1 MEYIARDLE
10 RTIQK
15 YWALPQIIAIVGP
28 RRSGKTT
35 LLRHLQAQL
44 ENSIYISFED
54 QKVLALFNQDMES
67 FVELY
72 VKNNRTIFIDEF
84 HYAVEGGK
92 QLKYLFDFFPGKKV
106 IISGSSSLDL
116 MVKAVKHL
124 VGRIIHFELF
134 PFSFREFLRAKSPE
148 LLSVLERGRLTDE
161 SPLHERIFKL
171 WQEYLIFGGYP
182 EVVLQSDREIKIKLL
197 EGIYNTYLLREV
209 RDIIGLSNDFKFV
222 KLLKALSLQI
232 GNLINYNELSE
243 LSGYDYKTLKARLN
257 ILEKTYITSFI
268 YPFYRNKHT
277 EIVKNP
283 KVYFFDSGLRNFIL
297 SNYQSLD
304 LRGDSGALCE
314 NYVVTALKRTN
325 LNVNFWRTK
334 NKTEID
340 FIVQKNGELSPIEV
354 KCSKNVRKT
363 PRAFYSFKLHYD
375 FDQGVIFSLMKKT
388 RKEQLNHTTILNFLP
403 IYGCEFQDKTEDR
416 GSSRSG
422 TV

>member
-1 MEYIARDLE
+1 MEYVLRDLE
-10 RTIQK
+10 KQLQK
-15 YWALPQIIAIVGP
+15 YLTLPHIIAIVGP

-44 ENSIYISFED
+44 ENSIYLSFED
-54 QKVLALFNQDMES
+54 QKVLELFHQDIDG

-72 VKNNRTIFIDEF
+72 VKNNQTIFIDEF
-84 HYAVEGGK
+84 HYATEGGK
-92 QLKYLFDFFPGKKV
+92 QLKYLFDFFPEKKV

-148 LLSVLERGRLTDE
+148 LLSILENGRLKDE
-161 SPLHERIFKL
+161 SPLHQRIFKL

-197 EGIYNTYLLREV
+197 EGIYNTYLLREL
-209 RDIIGLSNDFKFV
+209 RDIIRLSNDFKFV
-222 KLLKALSLQI
+222 KLLKALALQM

-257 ILEKTYITSFI
+257 ILEKTYLTSFI
-268 YPFYRNKHT
+268 YPFYRNKRT

-283 KVYFFDSGLRNFIL
+283 KVYFLDSGLRNCIL
-297 SNYQSLD
+297 SNFQTLD
-304 LRGDSGALCE
+304 LRSDSGALCE
-314 NYVVTALKRTN
+314 NYVFTALKRTN

-340 FIVQKNGELSPIEV
+340 FIIQKNGDLWPVEV
-354 KCSKNVRKT
+354 KCSENVRKM
-363 PRAFYSFKLHYD
+363 PRAFHSFKLHYD
-375 FDQGVIFSLMKKT
+375 FSRGIVFSLMPRTKK
-388 RKEQLNHTTILNFLP
+388 EPLNHTTNVNFLP
-403 IYGCEFQDKTEDR
+403 IYCVEFEEGFNELNMHD
-416 GSSRSG
+416 
-422 TV
+422 